1 MRDRNKE
8 AGRAAQR
15 KLLGRAQ
22 MRATRREAIAT
33 VDVPPGP
40 RGNVVLGSIGDL
52 YRDRLRFVLDVA
64 RTYGDVAQYRV
75 AHMRMYQVNHPAGV
89 GRLLHD
95 NHSNYSKDVATFG
108 TLRLILGNGLLT
120 SDGDFWRRQRR
131 LAQPAFH
138 QRRVTAFGDLMT
150 DATLAM
156 LERWRPSVAQDQPL
170 DLAAEFMHLTLEV
183 ATRALFSASVER
195 DVDAIGRAITTLL
208 NEVTFRFT
216 FPFYPPLKVPTPRN
230 RRFLAAQA
238 TLDGV
243 IYGIIAERR
252 RQPGE
257 HDDLLA
263 LLMEARDEKTGEGM
277 SDRQLRDEVIT
288 LFVAGHETTAN
299 ALSWSSYLLSTHV
312 AVARK
317 MRAEVD
323 EALQGRIPT
332 AADLPNLPYT
342 RMVIDETLRLYPPAW
357 ITNRRAIED
366 DTICGYR
373 IPADA
378 IVSISPYVTH
388 RDPTLWQNPEG
399 FDPDRFAPE
408 RSSGRPHFAYFPF
421 GGGPHQCIGKGF
433 ALLEATLV
441 LALLTQRYELHLAPG
456 RRVET
461 VAMATLRPRY
471 GMWMTAHPR

>member
-1 MRDRNKE
+1 
-8 AGRAAQR
+8 
-15 KLLGRAQ
+15 

-33 VDVPPGP
+33 AEVPPGP

-75 AHMRMYQVNHPAGV
+75 AHTRMYQVNHPAGV

-95 NHSNYSKDVATFG
+95 NHRNYSKDVATFG

-170 DLAAEFMHLTLEV
+170 DVAAEFMHLTLEV

-230 RRFLAAQA
+230 RRFLAARA

-252 RQPGE
+252 RRPGE

-263 LLMEARDEKTGEGM
+263 LLMDARDEETGEGM
-277 SDRQLRDEVIT
+277 SDKELRDEV
-288 LFVAGHETTAN
+288 N
-299 ALSWSSYLLSTHV
+299 
-312 AVARK
+312 
-317 MRAEVD
+317 EV
-323 EALQGRIPT
+323 LQGRIPT
-332 AADLPNLPYT
+332 AADLPNLAYT
-342 RMVIDETLRLYPPAW
+342 RMVVDETLRLYPPAW
-357 ITNRRAIED
+357 IMNRRAIQD
-366 DTICGYR
+366 DTVCGYR
-373 IPADA
+373 IPVDA

-388 RDPTLWQNPEG
+388 RDPAIWENPEG
-399 FDPDRFAPE
+399 FDPERFLPE
-408 RSSGRPHFAYFPF
+408 RSAGRPHYAYFPF
-421 GGGPHQCIGKGF
+421 GGGPRQCIGKGF
-433 ALLEATLV
+433 ALMEATLV
-441 LALLTQRYELHLAPG
+441 LTLLAQHYELHLVPG

-471 GMWMTAHPR
+471 GMWMTAHPL

>member
-1 MRDRNKE
+1 
-8 AGRAAQR
+8 
-15 KLLGRAQ
+15 
-22 MRATRREAIAT
+22 
-33 VDVPPGP
+33 
-40 RGNVVLGSIGDL
+40 
-52 YRDRLRFVLDVA
+52 
-64 RTYGDVAQYRV
+64 
-75 AHMRMYQVNHPAGV
+75 
-89 GRLLHD
+89 
-95 NHSNYSKDVATFG
+95 
-108 TLRLILGNGLLT
+108 LILGNGLFT

-138 QRRVTAFGDLMT
+138 RRRVAAFGDLMT

-156 LERWRPSVAQDQPL
+156 LERWRPSMAQRQPL
-170 DLAAEFMHLTLEV
+170 DVATEFMHLTLEV
-183 ATRALFSASVER
+183 ATRALFSTSVER
-195 DVDAIGRAITTLL
+195 DVDAIGHAITTLL

-230 RRFLAAQA
+230 RRFLAARA
-238 TLDGV
+238 TLDDV

-252 RQPGE
+252 RRPGE

-263 LLMEARDEKTGEGM
+263 LLMEARDEETGEGM
-277 SDRQLRDEVIT
+277 SDKQLRDEVIT

-299 ALSWSSYLLSTHV
+299 ALTWASYLLSTHV

-317 MRAEVD
+317 LYAEVD
-323 EALQGRIPT
+323 EGLQGRIPT

-342 RMVIDETLRLYPPAW
+342 RMVVDETLRLYPPAW
-357 ITNRRAIED
+357 ITNRRAIQA

-388 RDPTLWQNPEG
+388 RDPTLWDNPES
-399 FDPDRFAPE
+399 FDPERFAPE
-408 RSSGRPHFAYFPF
+408 CAAVRPHYAYFPF
-421 GGGPHQCIGKGF
+421 GGGPRQCIGKGF
-433 ALLEATLV
+433 ALMEATLV
-441 LALLTQRYELHLAPG
+441 LALLAQHYELHLVPG

>member
-1 MRDRNKE
+1 
-8 AGRAAQR
+8 
-15 KLLGRAQ
+15 
-22 MRATRREAIAT
+22 MRATRKEAIAN
-33 VDVPPGP
+33 VEVPPGP

-95 NHSNYSKDVATFG
+95 NHRNYSKDVATFG

-138 QRRVTAFGDLMT
+138 QRRVTAFGDLMI

-170 DLAAEFMHLTLEV
+170 DVATEFMHLTLEV
-183 ATRALFSASVER
+183 ATRALFSASIER

-230 RRFLAAQA
+230 RRFLAARA

-332 AADLPNLPYT
+332 AADLSNLPYT

-373 IPADA
+373 IPAEA

-421 GGGPHQCIGKGF
+421 GGGPHQCIGKRF

-441 LALLTQRYELHLAPG
+441 LALLTQQYELHLLPG

>member
-1 MRDRNKE
+1 M
-8 AGRAAQR
+8 
-15 KLLGRAQ
+15 
-22 MRATRREAIAT
+22 
-33 VDVPPGP
+33 
-40 RGNVVLGSIGDL
+40 
-52 YRDRLRFVLDVA
+52 
-64 RTYGDVAQYRV
+64 
-75 AHMRMYQVNHPAGV
+75 
-89 GRLLHD
+89 
-95 NHSNYSKDVATFG
+95 
-108 TLRLILGNGLLT
+108 
-120 SDGDFWRRQRR
+120 
-131 LAQPAFH
+131 AQPAFH

-156 LERWRPSVAQDQPL
+156 LERWRPSVAQRQPL
-170 DLAAEFMHLTLEV
+170 DVATEFMHLTLEV

-323 EALQGRIPT
+323 EVLQGRIPT
-332 AADLPNLPYT
+332 AADVPNLPYT

-408 RSSGRPHFAYFPF
+408 RSSRRPHFAYFPF